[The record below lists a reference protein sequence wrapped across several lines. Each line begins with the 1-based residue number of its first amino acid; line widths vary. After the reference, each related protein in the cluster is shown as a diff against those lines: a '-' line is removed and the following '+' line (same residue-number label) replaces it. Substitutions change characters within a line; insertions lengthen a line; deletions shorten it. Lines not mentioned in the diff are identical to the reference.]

1 MMAKSAS
8 TKPFYNDVL
17 PGDWTTPEFGTV
29 FSFLKSYAFS
39 REQLVDEETDEG
51 IQNIHYGDIH
61 ATFENEIL
69 DFELE
74 KRIPFVKNGLI
85 HNGKAEKEIDWLE
98 DGDLIIADASED
110 YAGVAEC
117 IELKNIN
124 GRKIVSGLHT
134 FVARDKSG
142 KSAQGYRTY
151 LLNHPQVVRELRR
164 IATGFSVFG
173 ISKTNI
179 TKVKLPLPPIKEQEA
194 IADLL
199 QLMDRAINKN
209 NELIAKKELQ
219 KKGVMQKLLTGE
231 VRLKGFESSKWREH
245 RLEDLLVKF
254 QNGYAFPATEY
265 SERGIPIITMAQIG
279 LDGTFQFDPI
289 KVNYWEEEKAVGLD
303 NFLLKRGDLIT
314 AMTDVTPQKNL
325 IGRMAIINENGPFL
339 LNQRV
344 GLLRVDT
351 NKIDTTILT
360 ALSGMKKWRDYTR
373 SVATLGVQANIG
385 TDDLKKGKIYIP
397 EIQEQK
403 AIAQVLQAADTEI
416 KLLKTKTN
424 KLREKKKGL
433 MQVLLTGKVRLKIK

>member
-1 MMAKSAS
+1 MATKTAG
-8 TKPFYNDVL
+8 TKPFYNYEIPTDWKVKELGQLGKFSKGKGILKEQVIESGLPCIRYGEIYTTHDYRIKEFKSFISEEVAGESKEIAKGDILFAGSGETLEDIGKAVAYLGNEKAYAGGDVIIL
-17 PGDWTTPEFGTV
+17 STNESNNAEFI
-29 FSFLKSYAFS
+29 AFM
-39 REQLVDEETDEG
+39 LETDFVRR
-51 IQNIHYGDIH
+51 Q
-61 ATFENEIL
+61 
-69 DFELE
+69 
-74 KRIPFVKNGLI
+74 KRRLGQGQSVVHIYPS
-85 HNGKAEKEIDWLE
+85 
-98 DGDLIIADASED
+98 DLST
-110 YAGVAEC
+110 
-117 IELKNIN
+117 L
-124 GRKIVSGLHT
+124 
-134 FVARDKSG
+134 
-142 KSAQGYRTY
+142 
-151 LLNHPQVVRELRR
+151 
-164 IATGFSVFG
+164 
-173 ISKTNI
+173 
-179 TKVKLPLPPIKEQEA
+179 KLPLPPDDEQEA

-199 QLMDRAINKN
+199 HLMDRAINKN

-219 KKGVMQKLLTGE
+219 KKGVMQKLLTSE

-289 KVNYWEEEKAVGLD
+289 KVNYWEEEKAAGLD

-325 IGRMAIINENGPFL
+325 IGRMAIINEDGPFL

-416 KLLKTKTN
+416 KLLKTKTD